1 MIRLLFLLTI
11 VVASCTPAPTE
22 SERFERKARCALL
35 WHATQER
42 IRREEPDAM
51 LLPYLEEMFY
61 SPSADTCIAAYE
73 VVYRHSLTDAPAI
86 PQQKWPRLPNGDLD
100 LTKLDTTPTWTAT
113 TLFVIKDAL
122 SWNTL
127 FLKNI
132 EREASAEADW
142 TLRRA
147 ELKNG
152 S

>member
-1 MIRLLFLLTI
+1 
-11 VVASCTPAPTE
+11 
-22 SERFERKARCALL
+22 
-35 WHATQER
+35 
-42 IRREEPDAM
+42 
-51 LLPYLEEMFY
+51 MFY